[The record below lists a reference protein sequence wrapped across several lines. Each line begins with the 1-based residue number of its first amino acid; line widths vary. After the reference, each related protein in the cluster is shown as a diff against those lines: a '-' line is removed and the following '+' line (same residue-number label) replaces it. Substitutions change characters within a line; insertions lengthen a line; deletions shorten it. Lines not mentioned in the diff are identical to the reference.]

1 MLPNW
6 GQFWHLFNPIWEM
19 TIMIIMVMIIISTLT
34 MMMMMGEIDARIIY
48 GGVLSAC
55 GRKIQ
60 INTTCWKIRDHVR

>member
-6 GQFWHLFNPIWEM
+6 GQFWHLFNLIWEM
-19 TIMIIMVMIIISTLT
+19 TITMIMVMIIIPTLT
-34 MMMMMGEIDARIIY
+34 MIMTAGIDARIIY
-48 GGVLSAC
+48 GDVLSAC

>member
-1 MLPNW
+1 MLPNR
-6 GQFWHLFNPIWEM
+6 GQFWHLFNLIWEM
-19 TIMIIMVMIIISTLT
+19 TITMIMMMIIISTPT
-34 MMMMMGEIDARIIY
+34 MIMMMAGIDAGIIY